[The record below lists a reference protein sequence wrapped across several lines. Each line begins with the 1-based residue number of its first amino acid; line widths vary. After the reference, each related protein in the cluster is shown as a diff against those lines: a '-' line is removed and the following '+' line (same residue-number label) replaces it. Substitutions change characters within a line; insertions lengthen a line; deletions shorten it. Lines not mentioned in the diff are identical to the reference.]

1 MNQAT
6 ILNESSS
13 AIHSLFSHTKV
24 SPNRLVYITV
34 GLMFEPA
41 SPKPFGGPKIRP
53 GYAEYNGK
61 TVASLVQYIVS
72 ASFKWYWA
80 CRGRD
85 AIDFLTHNVNKAR
98 KLHYDG
104 NADTLN
110 ELMLKGMKKAG
121 HIEWNKPA
129 RIPDALQHRPEVD
142 PDLDRYSVE
151 FTPRMKG
158 SGLQQNQLLS
168 MVGEV
173 GNHADTYPTSF
184 IHYDSITCIT
194 SELLV
199 LFIPAFSDCPEVQ
212 FLGRNAFMEVKLR
225 PAEGGEDYF
234 ERTIEATNGRSKAT
248 I

>member
-1 MNQAT
+1 MSTKKQPKKEPTHGLRKPALKADRITFYSHPQAPLCLTHDVPSNSLVVTAFNSSSTSTSPAMNQAT

-53 GYAEYNGK
+53 GYTEYNGT

-85 AIDFLTHNVNKAR
+85 AIDFLTRNVNKAR
-98 KLHYDG
+98 SLHYDG
-104 NADTLN
+104 DADTLN

-129 RIPDALQHRPEVD
+129 RIPDALQHRPEVE

-158 SGLQQNQLLS
+158 SGLQQNYILS

-173 GNHADTYPTSF
+173 ENHA
-184 IHYDSITCIT
+184 
-194 SELLV
+194 
-199 LFIPAFSDCPEVQ
+199 
-212 FLGRNAFMEVKLR
+212 
-225 PAEGGEDYF
+225 GENF
-234 ERTIEATNGRSKAT
+234 CLSKK
-248 I
+248 